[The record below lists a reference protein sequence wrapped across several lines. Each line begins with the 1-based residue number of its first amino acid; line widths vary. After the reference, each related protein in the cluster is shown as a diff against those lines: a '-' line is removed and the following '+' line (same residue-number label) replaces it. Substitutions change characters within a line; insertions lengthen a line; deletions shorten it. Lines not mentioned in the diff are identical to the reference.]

1 MTELIGPNVRLR
13 PLMDED
19 LPVYQRI
26 YGSPVLTRY
35 LGVDRMTPEKAAA
48 AFYTPTP
55 RKLVFAITSH
65 DDDTMVGM
73 IGLLLEEYGSNAMCT
88 GLVILPGSPVKG
100 CGSEA
105 GRLLFAHAFGPLGIH
120 RVWAG
125 HRADHTM
132 MSGVMTGAGLEREA
146 TLREL
151 FRTQGRW
158 HDVTTYAAV
167 AHRWREQASPLELAI
182 MRGAVLSRS

>member
-1 MTELIGPNVRLR
+1 MTVLVGPNVRLR
-13 PLMDED
+13 PLDDGD
-19 LPVYQRI
+19 LTVYQRI
-26 YGSPVLTRY
+26 YCSPVLTRY
-35 LGVDRMTPEKAAA
+35 LGVDRMTPQKAIAS
-48 AFYTPTP
+48 FYTPTP

-65 DDDTMVGM
+65 DDDRMEGM

-88 GLVILPGSPVKG
+88 GLVILPGSPLKG
-100 CGSEA
+100 CGAEA

-132 MSGVMTGAGLEREA
+132 MGSVMTEAGLEPEA

-151 FRTQGRW
+151 FHTQGRW

-167 AHRWREQASPLELAI
+167 AGRWREQASPLELAI
-182 MRGAVLSRS
+182 AEGAVLSRS